1 MGWMYGR
8 GTNKEGGVGIGEEEE
23 EEEAAARINIK
34 KNGGAAVVKNDVGP
48 ATVGKEG
55 IGALMS
61 PKARTKTAKT
71 VHAAFSSTFGFTE
84 IGLSLFPRLRDSP
97 PAPRGEYRNLGKK
110 L

>member
-1 MGWMYGR
+1 MYGR
-8 GTNKEGGVGIGEEEE
+8 GTNKEGGVGIGEEEK
-23 EEEAAARINIK
+23 AAARINIK
-34 KNGGAAVVKNDVGP
+34 KNGAAVVKNDVGP

-61 PKARTKTAKT
+61 PKARTKTAKI

-97 PAPRGEYRNLGKK
+97 PAPRGEYRNLGKR